1 MVTGVETE
9 EGLKSRTRGYLK
21 SFGVSVTLYEE
32 KMLKLIEQAEPG
44 RREEALL
51 EAIRLN
57 LELARKTTSM
67 VTYIEELQV
76 ELSRRLL
83 EKLGLESRINR

>member
-9 EGLKSRTRGYLK
+9 EELKSRTRGYLK

-57 LELARKTTSM
+57 LELARKTISM
-67 VTYIEELQV
+67 MTYIEELQV

-83 EKLGLESRINR
+83 DKLGLESRINH

>member
-1 MVTGVETE
+1 
-9 EGLKSRTRGYLK
+9 SRTRGYLK

-57 LELARKTTSM
+57 LELARKTISM
-67 VTYIEELQV
+67 VTHIEELQV
-76 ELSRRLL
+76 ELSRSLL
-83 EKLGLESRINR
+83 EKLGLESRISH

>member
-1 MVTGVETE
+1 MTGVEGGFE
-9 EGLKSRTRGYLK
+9 SRTRGYLK

-32 KMLKLIEQAEPG
+32 RMLKLIEQAEPG
-44 RREEALL
+44 KREEALL

-57 LELARKTTSM
+57 LELTRKAVSM
-67 VTYIEELQV
+67 MTYIEELQM

-83 EKLGLESRINR
+83 EKLGFESRSSTSLE

>member
-9 EGLKSRTRGYLK
+9 EGLKNRTRGYLK

-32 KMLKLIEQAEPG
+32 KMLKLIKQAEPG
-44 RREEALL
+44 KREEALL

-83 EKLGLESRINR
+83 EKLGLESRIDR

>member
-1 MVTGVETE
+1 MGINME
-9 EGLKSRTRGYLK
+9 EGRSESRTRGYLK

-44 RREEALL
+44 KREEVLL
-51 EAIRLN
+51 EAVRLN
-57 LELARKTTSM
+57 LELTRRAINM
-67 VTYIEELQV
+67 MAYIEELQS

-83 EKLGLESRINR
+83 EKLGLEH

>member
-9 EGLKSRTRGYLK
+9 EGLISRTRGYLK

-57 LELARKTTSM
+57 LELARKTISM
-67 VTYIEELQV
+67 VTHIEELQV
-76 ELSRRLL
+76 ELSRSLL
-83 EKLGLESRINR
+83 EKLGLESRISH